1 MRVGLVVSGGVDRSG
16 RDIVPAYLWLIERL
30 ARRHELHV
38 FALHYGA
45 TQDRYPLLGATVHD
59 LGTRR
64 VHPGWRR
71 VVQRA
76 RLQRVLRSLPPFDVL
91 HAWWG
96 IPAGWVTTSAIG
108 RPVPVVIT
116 ASSGEFSGVPDIAYG
131 LQRRWLDRYLLRR
144 TFARA
149 AAVTVPTRHMQQ
161 LAERHGI
168 VSTIVPHGVPADHL
182 SSGRPRPGPPWRL
195 IHVAHRNAVKDQ
207 ATLLTAVADVRARYP
222 GTHLDIV
229 GGDTLDGAIERQAAA
244 LGLRDHVTFH
254 GPVSHA
260 TVRRLLATAH
270 LHVLSSKHEA
280 AGVAVLDAAAAGVP
294 TVGTAV
300 GYVADWAPAA
310 ACAVRPGDPAA
321 LARAI
326 CALLE
331 DPAMRERLSAAA
343 LARAAAF
350 SADDMACAFEDIYH
364 AVATGT
370 RTPGSSMP

>member
-45 TQDRYPLLGATVHD
+45 MRDQYPLLGATVHD

-64 VHPGWRR
+64 VRPGWRR
-71 VVQRA
+71 LVQRA
-76 RLQRVLRSLPPFDVL
+76 RLDRLLRTLPPFALL

-96 IPAGWVTTSAIG
+96 IPAGWVATSAGG
-108 RPVPVVIT
+108 RRMPVVVT
-116 ASSGEFSGVPDIAYG
+116 ASSGEFSGLPDIAYG

-182 SSGRPRPGPPWRL
+182 SSERPRPGPPWRL

-207 ATLLTAVADVRARYP
+207 ASLLTAIAGVRARHP
-222 GTHLDIV
+222 GLHLDIV
-229 GGDTLDGAIERQAAA
+229 GGDTLDGATERQAAA
-244 LGLRDHVTFH
+244 LGLRDVVTFH

-260 TVRRLLATAH
+260 AVRRLLATAH
-270 LHVLSSKHEA
+270 LHVLSSRHEA

-294 TVGTAV
+294 TIGTAV

-310 ACAVRPGDPAA
+310 AWAVPPADPDA
-321 LARAI
+321 LSSAI

-331 DPAMRERLSAAA
+331 YPAMREHLSVAAH
-343 LARAAAF
+343 ARAAAF
-350 SADDMACAFEDIYH
+350 SADDMASAFDDIYH
-364 AVATGT
+364 AVAART
-370 RTPGSSMP
+370 RTPGSTMP